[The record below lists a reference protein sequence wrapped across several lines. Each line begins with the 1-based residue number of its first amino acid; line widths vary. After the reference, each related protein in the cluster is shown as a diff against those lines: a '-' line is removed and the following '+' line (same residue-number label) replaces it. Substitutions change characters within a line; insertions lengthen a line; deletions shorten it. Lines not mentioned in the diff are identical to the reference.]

1 MNRQAPEEAS
11 AEMRELARTLR
22 DNMYA
27 TESVHRSGLFN
38 PNWPLC
44 LEVDAMDRGW
54 TIVEVED
61 GELVDDPL
69 IAGDPF
75 AAEWF
80 VHADVDCHDCLELV
94 HA

>member
-1 MNRQAPEEAS
+1 MSEQRI
-11 AEMRELARTLR
+11 
-22 DNMYA
+22 
-27 TESVHRSGLFN
+27 HRAGLVN

-44 LEVDAMDRGW
+44 VEVDAKSRGW
-54 TIVEVED
+54 TINEIED

-75 AAEWF
+75 EAKWF
-80 VHADVDCHDCLELV
+80 VHADVDCLPCLELV